1 MERNIPEWEELAE
14 LIVTKGVNLQKD
26 QVAYIDAP
34 VDTAWFV
41 RMLTKKSFACG
52 AKDVIVSWTDHEI
65 GRERYLHAAEEVK
78 WVSEGES
85 RERLAYAKEGAC
97 MISVRSPRFGLFD
110 GVEDTRADAIRNAE
124 ADAYREVSAL
134 RMSAVCTWTVI
145 MLPNEEWAKLVYP
158 DLETEEAV
166 EKLTDVILKCSRV
179 EKGRTIDNWRQH
191 RENCEKYGTWLTNW
205 NFEYL
210 KYKNRQGTDLQV
222 GLAKGHKWCGGGV
235 CSTKNIPFIPN
246 IPTEEI
252 ATVPDWRKTE
262 GTVVSTMP
270 LIYAGG
276 LIEGIRLK
284 FEEGKV
290 TEYSADK
297 GRDLLESLLNTDD
310 GAKRLGEAAIVPVSC
325 PITKC
330 KTLFY
335 NTLFDENASCHL
347 ALGNGY
353 PMSLKD
359 GYGLTDEELTDL
371 GVNHGSALH
380 VDFMIGSEDLDII
393 GITYDGVEIPI
404 MRNGEWAV
412 DEKEREEK

>member
-1 MERNIPEWEELAE
+1 MNRNRQEWEELAE
-14 LIVTKGVNLQKD
+14 LVVTKGVNLQNG

-34 VDTAWFV
+34 AEAAWFV
-41 RMLTKKSFACG
+41 RMLTKQAFECG
-52 AKDVIVSWTDHEI
+52 ARDVIVSWTDHEI
-65 GRERYLHAAEEVK
+65 VRERYLHAAGEVK

-97 MISVRSPRFGLFD
+97 FISVRSPRFGLFD
-110 GVEDTRADAIRNAE
+110 GVETARANAIRSAE

-158 DLETEEAV
+158 DMETEKAL

-179 EKGRTIDNWRQH
+179 EKGHTIDNWKKH
-191 RENCEKYGTWLTNW
+191 RENCEKYASRLTNW

-210 KYKNRQGTDLQV
+210 KYKNSRGTDLRV
-222 GLAKGHKWCGGGV
+222 GLAKGHQWGGGGV
-235 CSTKNIPFIPN
+235 YSTKDIPFIPN

-270 LIYAGG
+270 LVYGGG

-284 FEEGKV
+284 FEGGKV
-290 TEYSADK
+290 TGYSADK
-297 GRDLLESLLNTDD
+297 GGDLLESLLHTDD
-310 GAKRLGEAAIVPVSC
+310 GARRLGEAAIVPVSC

-330 KTLFY
+330 ETLFY

-353 PMSLKD
+353 PMSLKN
-359 GYGLTDEELTDL
+359 GYGSTDEELTNL

-380 VDFMIGSEDLDII
+380 VDFMIGSEDLDIT

-404 MRNGEWAV
+404 LRNGEWAI
-412 DEKEREEK
+412 DEM